1 VKWVS
6 IEDSRVYA
14 TWAGKR
20 LPHEWECNM
29 RLSRLTK
36 GSIHGVTI
44 GMPGRCRSHGR
55 TLSSL
60 SDDAGFP
67 AGAGPFDVMDL
78 IGNVSQWTDGFRND
92 HTRAAIVRGGTAFQ
106 SRGSIWYF
114 PQSYRLDQHQKYLR

>member
-1 VKWVS
+1 
-6 IEDSRVYA
+6 
-14 TWAGKR
+14 
-20 LPHEWECNM
+20 M

-36 GSIHGVTI
+36 GSIHG
-44 GMPGRCRSHGR
+44 GNDWNARALSQPQHGR

-92 HTRAAIVRGGTAFQ
+92 HTRAAIFRGGTAFEP
-106 SRGSIWYF
+106 RGSIWYY